1 MVKQK
6 AIDTASRIYLAFA
19 LMLLYLPILILIIS
33 SFNASPRNKAV
44 WGGFSLEGYGNLF
57 HNDVIM
63 QALGTT
69 LLLAAGAAL
78 VSTVLGTMACIGML
92 GMKKRS
98 RTWLMGLTNIPML
111 NADIVTGVALMLL
124 FSRFVDL
131 SFWTML
137 IAHITL
143 IIPYVVLCVQ
153 PKVMHMNT
161 NMYEAAL
168 DLGASPA
175 YAFWKVVLPE
185 LVPGIVAGF
194 MLSFTMSL
202 DDFSV
207 TYFTKAPGIH
217 TMSTMI
223 NAEYRKGIQTELY
236 ALSTIVFLLVLLV
249 LFLMNRK
256 AWKQADGVRGRKG
269 GRHHEKA

>member
-1 MVKQK
+1 MVRKRAVDALSK
-6 AIDTASRIYLAFA
+6 GYLAIS
-19 LMLLYLPILILIIS
+19 LILLYLPILILIIS

-44 WGGFSLEGYGNLF
+44 WGGFSLEGYGRLF
-57 HNDVIM
+57 QNDMIM

-69 LLLAAGAAL
+69 LALAAGAAF

-92 GMKKRS
+92 GMKKRA
-98 RTWLMGLTNIPML
+98 RTWVMGVTNIPML

-131 SFWTML
+131 SFLTML

-153 PKVMHMNT
+153 PKVMHMNMST
-161 NMYEAAL
+161 YEAAL
-168 DLGASPA
+168 DLGASQG

-185 LVPGIVAGF
+185 LMPGVVAGF

-256 AWKQADGVRGRKG
+256 AWLRMKKINNRKG
-269 GRHHEKA
+269 DS

>member
-1 MVKQK
+1 M
-6 AIDTASRIYLAFA
+6 
-19 LMLLYLPILILIIS
+19 
-33 SFNASPRNKAV
+33 
-44 WGGFSLEGYGNLF
+44 
-57 HNDVIM
+57 IM

-69 LLLAAGAAL
+69 ILATAGAAF
-78 VSTVLGTMACIGML
+78 VSTILGTMACIGML
-92 GMKKRS
+92 GMRKRT
-98 RTWLMGLTNIPML
+98 RTWIMGLTNIPML

-124 FSRFVDL
+124 FSRFISL

-153 PKVMHMNT
+153 PKVMHLNMS
-161 NMYEAAL
+161 MYEAAL
-168 DLGASPA
+168 DLGASHS

-236 ALSTIVFLLVLLV
+236 ALSTIVFVLVLLV

-256 AWKQADGVRGRKG
+256 AWRTTKKAERERGRAFMRKRTMLSRLTAAGMAVLLSGIRSADGMQARRRRSRTSGSLCLITEIILTVMC
-269 GRHHEKA
+269 

>member
-6 AIDTASRIYLAFA
+6 VTDVASRIYLAFA
-19 LMLLYLPILILIIS
+19 LILLYLPILILIVS
-33 SFNASPRNKAV
+33 SFNASPCNKAV
-44 WGGFSLEGYGNLF
+44 WGGFSLSGYTKLFGN
-57 HNDVIM
+57 DMIM

-69 LLLAAGAAL
+69 ILLAAGAAF
-78 VSTVLGTMACIGML
+78 VSTILGTMACIGML
-92 GMKKRS
+92 GMRKRT
-98 RTWLMGLTNIPML
+98 RTWIMGLTNIPML

-124 FSRFVDL
+124 FSRFISL

-153 PKVMHMNT
+153 PKVMHLNMS
-161 NMYEAAL
+161 MYEAAL
-168 DLGASPA
+168 DLGASHS

-236 ALSTIVFLLVLLV
+236 ALSTIVFVLVLLV

-256 AWKQADGVRGRKG
+256 AWRTTKKAERKG
-269 GRHHEKA
+269 GGLS

>member
-1 MVKQK
+1 M
-6 AIDTASRIYLAFA
+6 ASRIYLVFA

-63 QALGTT
+63 RALGTT

-161 NMYEAAL
+161 SMYEAAL

-256 AWKQADGVRGRKG
+256 AWKKVDGVRGRKG
-269 GRHHEKA
+269 GRQREKA

>member
-1 MVKQK
+1 MVRKRAVDALSK
-6 AIDTASRIYLAFA
+6 GYLAIS
-19 LMLLYLPILILIIS
+19 LILLYLPILILIIS

-44 WGGFSLEGYGNLF
+44 WGGFSLEGYGRLF
-57 HNDVIM
+57 QNDMIM

-69 LLLAAGAAL
+69 LALAAGAAF

-92 GMKKRS
+92 GMKKRA
-98 RTWLMGLTNIPML
+98 RTWVMGVTNIPML

-131 SFWTML
+131 SFLTML

-153 PKVMHMNT
+153 PKVMHMNMST
-161 NMYEAAL
+161 YEAAL
-168 DLGASPA
+168 DLGASPG

-185 LVPGIVAGF
+185 LIPGVVAGF

-256 AWKQADGVRGRKG
+256 AWLRMKKINNRKG
-269 GRHHEKA
+269 DS

>member
-6 AIDTASRIYLAFA
+6 MIDTASKIYLIFA
-19 LMLLYLPILILIIS
+19 LILLYLPILILIIS

-44 WGGFSLEGYGNLF
+44 WGGFSLEGYGKLLY
-57 HNDVIM
+57 NDVIM

-69 LLLAAGAAL
+69 ILLAAGAAL
-78 VSTVLGTMACIGML
+78 VSTITMACIGML

-153 PKVMHMNT
+153 PKVMHLNT
-161 NMYEAAL
+161 SMPWIWGL
-168 DLGASPA
+168 L
-175 YAFWKVVLPE
+175 
-185 LVPGIVAGF
+185 
-194 MLSFTMSL
+194 LSMHSGRLCFRSW
-202 DDFSV
+202 
-207 TYFTKAPGIH
+207 
-217 TMSTMI
+217 
-223 NAEYRKGIQTELY
+223 YRG
-236 ALSTIVFLLVLLV
+236 S
-249 LFLMNRK
+249 
-256 AWKQADGVRGRKG
+256 
-269 GRHHEKA
+269 

>member
-6 AIDTASRIYLAFA
+6 AIDTASRIYLVFA
-19 LMLLYLPILILIIS
+19 LILLYLPILILIIS

-44 WGGFSLEGYGNLF
+44 WGGFSLEGYGKLL

-161 NMYEAAL
+161 SMYEAAL

-202 DDFSV
+202 DDFII
-207 TYFTKAPGIH
+207 THFTKGAGVD
-217 TMSTMI
+217 TLSTKI
-223 NAEYRKGIQTELY
+223 YTEVKKGIKPEMY
-236 ALSTIVFLLVLLV
+236 ALSTIIFVTVLVLLILV
-249 LFLMNRK
+249 NK
-256 AWKQADGVRGRKG
+256 APTDKQISKKKVK
-269 GRHHEKA
+269 

>member
-1 MVKQK
+1 M
-6 AIDTASRIYLAFA
+6 
-19 LMLLYLPILILIIS
+19 
-33 SFNASPRNKAV
+33 
-44 WGGFSLEGYGNLF
+44 
-57 HNDVIM
+57 
-63 QALGTT
+63 
-69 LLLAAGAAL
+69 
-78 VSTVLGTMACIGML
+78 
-92 GMKKRS
+92 
-98 RTWLMGLTNIPML
+98 TNIPML

-124 FSRFVDL
+124 FSRFISL

-153 PKVMHMNT
+153 PKVMHLNMS
-161 NMYEAAL
+161 MYEAAL
-168 DLGASPA
+168 DLGASHS

-236 ALSTIVFLLVLLV
+236 ALSTIVFVLVLLV

-256 AWKQADGVRGRKG
+256 AWRTTKKAERKG
-269 GRHHEKA
+269 GGLS

>member
-1 MVKQK
+1 MVRKRAVDALSK
-6 AIDTASRIYLAFA
+6 GYLAIS
-19 LMLLYLPILILIIS
+19 LILLYLPILILIIS

-44 WGGFSLEGYGNLF
+44 WGGFSLEGYGRLF
-57 HNDVIM
+57 QNDMIM

-69 LLLAAGAAL
+69 LALAAGAAF

-92 GMKKRS
+92 GMKKRA
-98 RTWLMGLTNIPML
+98 RTWVMGVTNIPML

-131 SFWTML
+131 SFLTML

-153 PKVMHMNT
+153 PKVMHMNMST
-161 NMYEAAL
+161 YEAAL
-168 DLGASPA
+168 DLGASPG

-185 LVPGIVAGF
+185 LMPGVVAGF

-256 AWKQADGVRGRKG
+256 AWLRMKKINNRKG
-269 GRHHEKA
+269 DS

>member
-1 MVKQK
+1 MVRKRAVDALSK
-6 AIDTASRIYLAFA
+6 GYLAIS
-19 LMLLYLPILILIIS
+19 LILLYLPILILIIS

-44 WGGFSLEGYGNLF
+44 WGGFSLEGYGRLF
-57 HNDVIM
+57 QNDMIM

-69 LLLAAGAAL
+69 LALAAGAAF

-92 GMKKRS
+92 GMKKRA
-98 RTWLMGLTNIPML
+98 RTWVMGVTNIPML

-131 SFWTML
+131 SFLTML

-153 PKVMHMNT
+153 PKVMHMNMST
-161 NMYEAAL
+161 YEAAL
-168 DLGASPA
+168 DLGASPG

-185 LVPGIVAGF
+185 LMPGVVTGF

-256 AWKQADGVRGRKG
+256 AWLRMKKINNRKG
-269 GRHHEKA
+269 DS

>member
-1 MVKQK
+1 
-6 AIDTASRIYLAFA
+6 
-19 LMLLYLPILILIIS
+19 
-33 SFNASPRNKAV
+33 
-44 WGGFSLEGYGNLF
+44 
-57 HNDVIM
+57 
-63 QALGTT
+63 
-69 LLLAAGAAL
+69 
-78 VSTVLGTMACIGML
+78 
-92 GMKKRS
+92 
-98 RTWLMGLTNIPML
+98 
-111 NADIVTGVALMLL
+111 MLL

-153 PKVMHMNT
+153 PKVMHLNT
-161 NMYEAAL
+161 SMYEAAL
-168 DLGASPA
+168 DLGASPV

-236 ALSTIVFLLVLLV
+236 ALSTIVFALVLLV

-256 AWKQADGVRGRKG
+256 AWQSVGSVRGRKG
-269 GRHHEKA
+269 GRQREKA

>member
-1 MVKQK
+1 MVRKRAVDALSK
-6 AIDTASRIYLAFA
+6 GYLAIS
-19 LMLLYLPILILIIS
+19 LILLYLPILILIIS

-44 WGGFSLEGYGNLF
+44 WGGFSLEGYGRLF
-57 HNDVIM
+57 QNDMIM

-69 LLLAAGAAL
+69 LALAAGAAF

-92 GMKKRS
+92 GMKKRA
-98 RTWLMGLTNIPML
+98 RTWVMGVTNIPML

-131 SFWTML
+131 SFLTML

-153 PKVMHMNT
+153 PKVMHMNMST
-161 NMYEAAL
+161 YEAAL
-168 DLGASPA
+168 DLGASPG

-185 LVPGIVAGF
+185 LMPGIVAGF

-256 AWKQADGVRGRKG
+256 AWFNMKKINNRKG
-269 GRHHEKA
+269 DS

>member
-1 MVKQK
+1 MN
-6 AIDTASRIYLAFA
+6 A
-19 LMLLYLPILILIIS
+19 LYTTLIIALLS
-33 SFNASPRNKAV
+33 ALIAT
-44 WGGFSLEGYGNLF
+44 
-57 HNDVIM
+57 I
-63 QALGTT
+63 LGT
-69 LLLAAGAAL
+69 AAAIGIQAMRKKMR
-78 VSTVLGTMACIGML
+78 TVVTGV
-92 GMKKRS
+92 
-98 RTWLMGLTNIPML
+98 TNIPML

-153 PKVMHMNT
+153 PKVMHLNT
-161 NMYEAAL
+161 SMYEAAL
-168 DLGASPA
+168 DLGASPV

-236 ALSTIVFLLVLLV
+236 ALSTIVFALVLLV

-256 AWKQADGVRGRKG
+256 AWQSVGSVRGRKG
-269 GRHHEKA
+269 GRQREKA